1 MKIKNIAIF
10 AVLMSIMCVCLVQM
24 ATASDLIVVATK
36 DTYEAS
42 QKWVDFLTLNEVPV
56 KHVTPRE
63 FDKYKKEPYVVLMGG
78 MDEPDGIKVL
88 AKEILAED
96 ELEYVLQKGNGEIYF
111 KFKVFDPMQTI
122 IVFAGSDRAAAA
134 AARKKNKSYWLDSFI
149 QWFDLDMEQEGKF
162 HVY

>member
-1 MKIKNIAIF
+1 MKIKNIIIV
-10 AVLMSIMCVCLVQM
+10 AVFMSIMWVGIIQT
-24 ATASDLIVVATK
+24 AAASDLIVVATK

-42 QKWVDFLTLNEVPV
+42 QKWVDFLTLNEVPIQ
-56 KHVTPRE
+56 HVTPQE

-96 ELEYVLQKGNGEIYF
+96 ELEYISQKGNGEIYF

-122 IVFAGSDRAAAA
+122 IVFAGSDRDAAA
-134 AARKKNKSYWLDSFI
+134 AARKKNKSDWLDSFI